1 MTNLKKDKPRKK
13 MPLSIILIIIWMS
26 LAVIGLAFNLIS
38 MRQLSLSRQLL
49 GDTFAFIDYGIDWL
63 IVVAFSIFIITFI
76 RRTKNVWRPFVWF
89 ILFLI
94 VGEMIKTTYGLLFID
109 RAIAV
114 LNLNFPFA
122 LSHSTFIILSSISFL
137 YNIAFYIIVI
147 YFVKKHQS
155 FFENDTN

>member
-109 RAIAV
+109 
-114 LNLNFPFA
+114 
-122 LSHSTFIILSSISFL
+122 
-137 YNIAFYIIVI
+137 
-147 YFVKKHQS
+147 
-155 FFENDTN
+155 